1 MPTNSGTRRVVHN
14 TRERILSSDHNRE
27 QAFAAAMIADAYRY
41 LFDADASE
49 DEAAGTATLGAALGN
64 PMRAVIFNGLRVRPE
79 IGTFN
84 LFVDAGAGLFVDPGS
99 PASPDDSPAQVIRSA
114 GQQVAGALVIGT
126 AAGSTRIDVVECST
140 AQVVIETDNRDVFN
154 QSTGAFQPQL
164 VNKVA
169 EAQLTFRVRQGT
181 PGGGFP
187 GTAAGWLP
195 LAVASVPSG
204 AVNNDGVTF
213 WDVRPLL
220 NDFVHATHQ
229 VRSSFPAYRR
239 NHVVGVAVSGGGGPG
254 DPWNLKGIVDVE
266 IAGRKVGGNLCPTAS
281 GATQL
286 DLSAAGGLQEPG
298 FSVTNDR
305 PWYLYLA
312 FPFGLPRWAKYSPAS
327 SGARTPISPR
337 GVPVFTQKA
346 PLGTSPMAGSAIS
359 LPTAT
364 GLGGSTST
372 AVVAASGM
380 FVGSFWCGSTTSGPT
395 TNAIYNST
403 GIAPSSGA
411 GTQSVEYTLV
421 GNTHFPACATAL
433 YVQLE
438 MQITLGAGTTTVF
451 DREVQLQNTGGTI
464 GYAFARRTDVAT
476 SPGAGSWYDRAEF
489 WLELPPA
496 LPAGLPASY
505 KVACDYQVAGT
516 LANQKIY
523 VKGWRMP

>member
-1 MPTNSGTRRVVHN
+1 MPTNSGTRRVLHN

-49 DEAAGTATLGAALGN
+49 DEAAGTATLGVALGN

-114 GQQVAGALVIGT
+114 GQQVAGALTIGA
-126 AAGSTRIDVVECST
+126 AAGSTRIDVIECST
-140 AQVVIETDNRDVFN
+140 SQVVIETDNRDVFN

-204 AVNNDGVTF
+204 AVSNDGVTF

-220 NDFVHATHQ
+220 NDFARSVHQ
-229 VRSSFPAYRR
+229 VRAAFPTARR
-239 NHVVGVAVSGGGGPG
+239 RHTYATDDGAGNWLA
-254 DPWNLKGIVDVE
+254 KGIVE
-266 IAGRKVGGNLCPTAS
+266 LELAGRRVGGNLCPTAS
-281 GATQL
+281 GATSLRL
-286 DLSAAGGLQEPG
+286 DSGGGLQEPG

-312 FPFGLPRWAKYSPAS
+312 QPFGLPRWAKYSPAS

-337 GVPVFTQKA
+337 GIPVFTQKA
-346 PLGTSPMAGSAIS
+346 PAGLSGVAGSAIS
-359 LPTAT
+359 LPAAT
-364 GLGGSTST
+364 GLGGSTT
-372 AVVAASGM
+372 NAIVAASGM
-380 FVGSFWCGSTTSGPT
+380 FEGAFFAGSVGGALVESLGRT
-395 TNAIYNST
+395 A
-403 GIAPSSGA
+403 IAPSSGNNTANPVYTIVA
-411 GTQSVEYTLV
+411 G
-421 GNTHFPACATAL
+421 THFPPNAVAICVAAWT
-433 YVQLE
+433 
-438 MQITLGAGTTTVF
+438 TLTLA
-451 DREVQLQNTGGTI
+451 GGTLT
-464 GYAFARRTDVAT
+464 AFYRDLQLRNV
-476 SPGAGSWYDRAEF
+476 SES
-489 WLELPPA
+489 ELYSA
-496 LPAGLPASY
+496 LQSYNTVGMPAGGSFTDAWEGWLQVPPNLPSGAAATFHVLAQYNSL
-505 KVACDYQVAGT
+505 GT
-516 LANQKIY
+516 YSQQKIF
-523 VKGWRMP
+523 VKGWQLA

>member
-1 MPTNSGTRRVVHN
+1 MPTNSGTRRVLHN

-49 DEAAGTATLGAALGN
+49 DEAAGTATLGVALGN
-64 PMRAVIFNGLRVRPE
+64 PLRAVIFNGLRVRPE

-114 GQQVAGALVIGT
+114 GQQVAGALAIGA

-204 AVNNDGVTF
+204 AVSNDGVTF

-220 NDFVHATHQ
+220 NDFVRATHQ
-229 VRSSFPAYRR
+229 VRAAFPTARR
-239 NHVVGVAVSGGGGPG
+239 RHTYATDDGAGNWNVKGVVE
-254 DPWNLKGIVDVE
+254 LE
-266 IAGRKVGGNLCPTAS
+266 LAGRRVGGNLCPTAS
-281 GATQL
+281 GATAL
-286 DLSAAGGLQEPG
+286 RVDAGGGLQEPG
-298 FSVTNDR
+298 FSVVSNL

-312 FPFGLPRWAKYSPAS
+312 FPFGLPRWAKYSPSS
-327 SGARTPISPR
+327 SGARTPLSPR
-337 GVPVFTQKA
+337 GIPVFTQKVPA
-346 PLGTSPMAGSAIS
+346 GLSGLAGSAIS

-364 GLGGSTST
+364 GLGGSTSNAIVAVAGMFEGAFFSGSVGG
-372 AVVAASGM
+372 AVVES
-380 FVGSFWCGSTTSGPT
+380 
-395 TNAIYNST
+395 
-403 GIAPSSGA
+403 IARNQVTPSSGNNTANPVYALTA
-411 GTQSVEYTLV
+411 GV
-421 GNTHFPACATAL
+421 HFPPNAVAICISAW
-433 YVQLE
+433 
-438 MQITLGAGTTTVF
+438 TTVA
-451 DREVQLQNTGGTI
+451 LAGGTI
-464 GYAFARRTDVAT
+464 TTFNRDLQLRNV
-476 SPGAGSWYDRAEF
+476 SES
-489 WLELPPA
+489 ELYSA
-496 LPAGLPASY
+496 IQVYGTAASPAGGSFTDAFEGWLQVPPSLPSGAPAAFHVLVQYLNS
-505 KVACDYQVAGT
+505 GT
-516 LANQKIY
+516 YSAQKIF
-523 VKGWRMP
+523 VKGWQLA